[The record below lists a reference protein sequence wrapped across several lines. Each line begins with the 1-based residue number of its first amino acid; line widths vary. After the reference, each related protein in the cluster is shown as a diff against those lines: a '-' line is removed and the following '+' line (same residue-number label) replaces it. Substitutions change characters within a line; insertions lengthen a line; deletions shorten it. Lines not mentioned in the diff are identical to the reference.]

1 MLFRS
6 RKDLVGIDIG
16 SRAVKVVQLREVKGL
31 WHLKSMG
38 MDSLPSEAIVDNAI
52 MDSSAVIDVVK
63 GLLGKL
69 KITAKNVVTSISGH
83 SVIIRKI
90 QLSIM
95 TEEELENTIAFEAE
109 QYIPFDI
116 AEVFLDF
123 HIIGPDAKDPTM
135 MNVFLVAAKKDF
147 VNDHIAIF
155 RECGLTPVVMDVD
168 SFAVQN
174 AFELNY
180 SIDPDAVV
188 GLVNMG
194 ASGMNVSVLK
204 DGTSIFT
211 RDIQIGGNIL
221 VEEIQKQ
228 FGLGSADAERAK
240 LGEAIAGIEQ
250 HDVDDVI
257 LSATEMLAQ
266 EVQRS
271 LDFFTATAVDDKIH
285 HLYITGGI
293 AQLPQVR
300 NALGNRLGIDVEVI
314 DPFRQIV
321 VDEKNFDAEYLKS
334 IGSMFAVAVGL
345 AMRRVGDKND

>member
-1 MLFRS
+1 MLFGS

-31 WHLKSMG
+31 WHLQAIG
-38 MDSLPSEAIVDNAI
+38 MASLPPEAIVDNAI

-63 GLLGKL
+63 SLLGTL
-69 KITAKNVVTSISGH
+69 KIGTKNVVTSISGH

-90 QLSIM
+90 QMPIM
-95 TEEELENTIAFEAE
+95 TEEELENSIVFEAE

-123 HIIGPDAKDPTM
+123 HIIGPDANDPTM

-155 RECGLTPVVMDVD
+155 RECGLTPVVMDID

-180 SIDPDAVV
+180 MVEEDAVI

-194 ASGMNVSVLK
+194 AGGMNVSVLK

-221 VEEIQKQ
+221 NEEIQKQ
-228 FGLGSADAERAK
+228 FGLGSVDAERAK
-240 LGEAIAGIEQ
+240 LGQEISGIEQ
-250 HDVDDVI
+250 QEVEEVI
-257 LSATEMLAQ
+257 LNATEMLAQ

-271 LDFFTATAVDDKIH
+271 LDFFTATAADDKIH

-293 AQLPQVR
+293 AQLPQIR
-300 NALGNRLGIDVEVI
+300 HALENRLGIDVESL

-321 VDEKNFDAEYLKS
+321 VNEKDFEAEYLKS
-334 IGSMFAVAVGL
+334 IGPMFAVAVGL